1 MIKLVIFDFDGVV
14 ADCKE
19 IHYQSLNE
27 ALSEID
33 PKFIITREEHIATFD
48 GLSTKKKLDLLVNL
62 KNLPTDKLSDISD
75 RKQTLTMEM
84 MDKYLSYDDK
94 LVNILNKLKD
104 DGFFIYMASNAIR
117 PTVEAGLKKLGIIHL
132 FDKIYS
138 NQDVKNQKP
147 HPEIYL
153 KCILDAGV
161 KPNETVIVEDS
172 KHGRVAAIDSGAFV
186 CGVDN
191 PSDVSYEKIKNTINY
206 VNLKPNKI
214 KWAGKDTTILI
225 PMAGA
230 GSRFKKEGFKLP
242 KPLIDVNGKP
252 MIQWVIENLNID
264 GNYVFVVQKEHYEN
278 FNLQT
283 ILPLIAPECKIVQT
297 DGLTEGAACTTL
309 LAKEYINNNNH
320 LLIANSDQFVEWDS
334 NDFMYNMLSNEV
346 DGGILTFRD
355 TNPKWSFAKLNNL
368 GYVTEVAEKKP
379 ISDIATV
386 GIYYFNRGHE
396 YIKYAEQM
404 INQNIRVNSEFY
416 VCPIYNE
423 YIKDNKKIKTFDCKK
438 MWGLGTPEDY
448 TYFLNNYQS
457 IKD

>member
-1 MIKLVIFDFDGVV
+1 MSIKLIIFDFDGVI

-19 IHYQSLNE
+19 IHYQSLNA

-33 PKFIITREEHIATFD
+33 SKFIISREEHISSFD
-48 GLSTKKKLDLLVNL
+48 GLSTKRKLDLLVSL
-62 KNLPTDKLSDISD
+62 KGLPAHKAPHISI
-75 RKQTLTMEM
+75 RKQILTMEM
-84 MDKYLSYDDK
+84 MDKSLSYDAR
-94 LVNILNKLKD
+94 LVEILSKLKLE
-104 DGFFIYMASNAIR
+104 GYLIYMASNAIR
-117 PTVEAGLKKLGIIHL
+117 QTVETGLTQLGIISF

-153 KCILDAGV
+153 KCILEAGV

-172 KHGRVAAIDSGAFV
+172 KHGRVAAVDSGAFV

-191 PSDVSYEKIKNTINY
+191 PSDVTYDKIKNIIDQANKKST
-206 VNLKPNKI
+206 KI
-214 KWAGKDTTILI
+214 KWPGKDVTVLI

-230 GSRFKKEGFKLP
+230 GSRFKKEGYKLP

-252 MIQWVIENLNID
+252 MIQWVVENLNID

-278 FNLQT
+278 YNLQT
-283 ILPLIAPECKIVQT
+283 ILPLIVPGCRIVQT
-297 DGLTEGAACTTL
+297 EGLTEGAACTTL
-309 LAKEYINNNNH
+309 LAQEYIDNNNH
-320 LLIANSDQFVEWDS
+320 LLIANSDQFIEWDS
-334 NDFMYNMLSNEV
+334 NDFMYTMLSNEV

-379 ISDIATV
+379 ISDVATV
-386 GIYYFNRGHE
+386 GIYYFKRGSE
-396 YIKYAEQM
+396 YVKYAKQM
-404 INQNIRVNSEFY
+404 IDKNIRVNNEFY

-423 YIKDNKKIKTFDCKK
+423 FIADGKKIRTFDCKK
-438 MWGLGTPEDY
+438 MWGLGVPEDLNS
-448 TYFLNNYQS
+448 FLNNYREE
-457 IKD
+457 